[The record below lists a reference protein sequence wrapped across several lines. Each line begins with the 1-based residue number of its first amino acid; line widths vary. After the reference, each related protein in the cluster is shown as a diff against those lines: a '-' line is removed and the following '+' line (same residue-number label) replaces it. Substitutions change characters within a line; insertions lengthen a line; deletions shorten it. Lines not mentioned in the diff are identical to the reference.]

1 MRASPNTSIHGFFS
15 RANRCLLLFRWIF
28 FCSFF
33 IKVMFRRKKKNK
45 EFARFSW
52 IPEWIYLAIGTL
64 FTFFARNYFVIVS
77 HFYSDSWKWCRECE
91 TCMLV
96 CIDMWAQQSCNIQN
110 VPINIFAYQSKMAQ
124 KKNNKRTKYQ
134 THTQNIVHHAQ
145 STYCQSNGVTN
156 NKATILH
163 KWGQN
168 VHKFYGFNATHPLH
182 HHHPH
187 GWWHGFYLDFIA
199 TFEPKLLPLFTVI
212 HLFADC
218 IAPMDIMTVCAQCS
232 CGTIFHFTA
241 DIFMRCAAPTLTI
254 MPKIL
259 P

>member
-1 MRASPNTSIHGFFS
+1 MMPGMWNVHVGLYWYVSAT
-15 RANRCLLLFRWIF
+15 
-28 FCSFF
+28 
-33 IKVMFRRKKKNK
+33 
-45 EFARFSW
+45 
-52 IPEWIYLAIGTL
+52 
-64 FTFFARNYFVIVS
+64 IVQ
-77 HFYSDSWKWCRECE
+77 YSKCAYKYI
-91 TCMLV
+91 
-96 CIDMWAQQSCNIQN
+96 CISVEDGA
-110 VPINIFAYQSKMAQ
+110 K

-199 TFEPKLLPLFTVI
+199 TFEPKLLALFTVI

-218 IAPMDIMTVCAQCS
+218 IAPMDIMTIYCGAPFLFCPWYIHVLFPFICRNISIKSNKLLS
-232 CGTIFHFTA
+232 CFLHLNCVHFWLL
-241 DIFMRCAAPTLTI
+241 FFFFVKFERK
-254 MPKIL
+254 KICVTVFFL
-259 P
+259 SKHKIHLEKLWKTSV